1 MFLWAKEYLFPEI
14 QLIVFIGPF
23 LLSIVA
29 DMFSSYIYIY
39 IFTNRFLPLRL
50 FSAIL
55 EPLVRYK
62 DINAIMKNI
71 L

>member
-1 MFLWAKEYLFPEI
+1 MFLWAKEDLLPEI
-14 QLIVFIGPF
+14 QLIVFIAPF

-29 DMFSSYIYIY
+29 DMLSSYIY
-39 IFTNRFLPLRL
+39 IFTNGFLCLRL

-62 DINAIMKNI
+62 DTNAIKKNI